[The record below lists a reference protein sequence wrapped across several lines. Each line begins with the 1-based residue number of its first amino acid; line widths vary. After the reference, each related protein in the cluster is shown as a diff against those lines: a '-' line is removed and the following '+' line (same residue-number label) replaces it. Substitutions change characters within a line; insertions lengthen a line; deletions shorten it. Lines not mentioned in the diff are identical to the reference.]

1 MHRDESTGSVVEEFH
16 LISAEW
22 REHVTGFHFFA
33 GSAVNY
39 LKNSRH
45 KLVFFLLSFFEFFF
59 FVKQVETRRD
69 RKREMIIPTIAVKM
83 LLIIISTL
91 HIGVLIISIK
101 VFGKV
106 VSGQVLSCPI

>member
-1 MHRDESTGSVVEEFH
+1 MERACHWLSLFCWVSCELSEEQQTQT
-16 LISAEW
+16 
-22 REHVTGFHFFA
+22 R
-33 GSAVNY
+33 
-39 LKNSRH
+39 
-45 KLVFFLLSFFEFFF
+45 FFLLSFFEFFF

-69 RKREMIIPTIAVKM
+69 RKGEMIIPTIAVKM

-101 VFGKV
+101 IFGKV